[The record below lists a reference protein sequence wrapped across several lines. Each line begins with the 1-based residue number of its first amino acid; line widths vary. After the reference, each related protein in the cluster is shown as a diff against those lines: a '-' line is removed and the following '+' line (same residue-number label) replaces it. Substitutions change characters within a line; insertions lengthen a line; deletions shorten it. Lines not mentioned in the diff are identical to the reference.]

1 MKKLIFQKFVKDT
14 SIFFILMCSTVGLIV
29 WTLQAVNYFDFVSE
43 DGHGLKVYFAYTA
56 LNFPKIIHRILPFM
70 FFISLFFTLVRYE
83 QNNELNIFWINGI
96 TKISFIKIIIFF
108 SVILMFF
115 QIFLGSYLSPISQ
128 LKGRIFIKNSN
139 IDFFTSLIKEGKFI
153 NAVKGLTIFIEENN
167 EENFSNI
174 FIDDSSK
181 GVSRMIYAKNGII
194 TSEKKEKKFILF
206 DGKVINIDKSRI
218 NTFEFDQIDFNLQV
232 FGSNSITQPKI
243 QEINSLHLLNCLFD
257 RNVNIEKVCGQNYMI
272 KETKQELL
280 KRFYKPFYIPVIAL
294 LCSFLLISGN
304 YKPNYSKVKKYI
316 FLAILLILII
326 SEASLR
332 YSTESFFAIITYFL
346 IPFLLFLSFYISINK
361 QIKNA

>member
-1 MKKLIFQKFVKDT
+1 MKKLIFRKFIIDVL
-14 SIFFILMCSTVGLIV
+14 IFFTSSILIMGLIV

-56 LNFPKIIHRILPFM
+56 LNFPKIIHRIFPFM
-70 FFISLFFTLVRYE
+70 FFISLFYTLIRYE
-83 QNNELNIFWINGI
+83 LNNELNIFWINGVS
-96 TKISFIKIIIFF
+96 KINFIKVVIFF

-115 QIFLGSYLSPISQ
+115 QIFLGSYLSPMTQ
-128 LKGRIFIKNSN
+128 LKGRYFIKNSN
-139 IDFFTSLIKEGKFI
+139 VDFFTSLIKEGKFI

-181 GVSRMIYAKNGII
+181 GYSRMIYAKDGII
-194 TSEKKEKKFILF
+194 VSEKKKKKFVLF

-218 NTFEFDQIDFNLQV
+218 NTFEFDQIDFNLES
-232 FGSNSITQPKI
+232 FDSNSIIAPKI
-243 QEINSLHLLNCLFD
+243 QETSSVHLLRCIFY
-257 RNVNIEKVCGQNYMI
+257 EKFSLQKECKYNNLPD
-272 KETKQELL
+272 ETKQELL

-304 YKPNYSKVKKYI
+304 YKPNYSIVKKYI
-316 FLAILLILII
+316 FLTILFVLII

-332 YSTESFFAIITYFL
+332 YSTKSSFSMIIYFL
-346 IPFLLFLSFYISINK
+346 IPLLLFLSFYISIHK
-361 QIKNA
+361 KIKNA